1 MESYLE
7 KRKSS
12 VPEIN
17 LKKDLVAL
25 NDAKTNKSDTEILMK
40 SIDVQQKQISQFIV
54 LFVEQL
60 KTLIKSQKETK
71 VSIQNK
77 RMNILQSSVL
87 VMNWIN

>member
-40 SIDVQQKQISQFIV
+40 SIDVQQKQIPQFIV